1 LAQIIKRKRQTLL
14 YGIPEIRY
22 VGKVNDKT
30 MAPPAAQYLGEWTDA
45 EKYATLTHYGNSV
58 LVSDGENG
66 TPLSVKESLGAG
78 VGVVVTAAAASEL
91 PTDWFWVT
99 VVDEATAGN
108 KEALRLA
115 CETNRLVTAALRPLI
130 REKAKA
136 LWDWSVLVPRY
147 VESVRAAFGLHR

>member
-1 LAQIIKRKRQTLL
+1 MIRWHIVFHERL
-14 YGIPEIRY
+14 YA
-22 VGKVNDKT
+22 DH
-30 MAPPAAQYLGEWTDA
+30 
-45 EKYATLTHYGNSV
+45 YATLSHYGNSV

-78 VGVVVTAAAASEL
+78 LGVVITAAAASEL
-91 PTDWFWVT
+91 PADWFWVT
-99 VVDEATAGN
+99 VVDETTVGD

-147 VESVRAAFGLHR
+147 VESVRAAFGLHGP